1 MSDIQTFSLWFI
13 QNVPDFL
20 MADPI
25 KYVWGFILSAYIL
38 KVILFIRRS

>member
-1 MSDIQTFSLWFI
+1 MSDVQDFTLWLI

-20 MADPI
+20 MSDPI

-38 KVILFIRRS
+38 KVIVFIRRS